1 MDASTEPQTLE
12 EAATL
17 REVAVT
23 HRRRHRWV
31 ALVFSVCVSVHTT
44 IILHTLWHG
53 CPLYEGSLR
62 QVVGI
67 MMGALG
73 SLGPLGWSL
82 RDLRADEALDR
93 QETLRKV
100 RWRAQDRAWD

>member
-1 MDASTEPQTLE
+1 L
-12 EAATL
+12 
-17 REVAVT
+17 AVK

-44 IILHTLWHG
+44 AILHTLWHG
-53 CPLYEGSLR
+53 WPLHEGSLR

-67 MMGALG
+67 MIGALG
-73 SLGPLGWSL
+73 SPGPLGWSL

-93 QETLRKV
+93 QETLLKV
-100 RWRAQDRAWD
+100 RWRAQDHAWRERWPERTSPLGGGRA